1 MKINYWYRKLLGD
14 DADDRVRAG
23 VLIFSV
29 LAFMGHLLIYA
40 LHQMELITIEGEAK
54 TLVNSPLSS
63 LYTPFSILLTYE
75 TYQLIRTLPSSFSNS
90 VGKQYEVVTL
100 LVVRDVFKRL
110 ADFSTDDEW
119 SIDGELGL
127 ILLECMAFLILFFT
141 ALSYR
146 RSSDVS
152 EISRVDDDELDSFV
166 HSKRII
172 SLMLFVA
179 FIGMAVFSFGTWSLA
194 VIDGEGGVDREIFF
208 SDFFTILIL
217 ADILILLLS
226 YRFTV
231 DFANLARNTGFILST
246 VILRVAISAPGV
258 SAVVLFTLSGI
269 LGLAILRISSEFV
282 KDKKNTS

>member
-1 MKINYWYRKLLGD
+1 MGVNYWYRKFLGD
-14 DADDRVRAG
+14 EIDDKVRERV
-23 VLIFSV
+23 LLFSV
-29 LAFMGHLLIYA
+29 IAFIAHLSIYF
-40 LHQMELITIEGEAK
+40 LYQLEFIEISGETK

-110 ADFSTDDEW
+110 ADYTSDDEW
-119 SIDGELGL
+119 VITGELGL
-127 ILLECMAFLILFFT
+127 ILMECATFLILFYT

-146 RSSDVS
+146 KSSDVS
-152 EISRVDDDELDSFV
+152 EISKVEDDELDSFV

-179 FIGMAVFSFGTWSLA
+179 FIVMAAYSFGTWTLA
-194 VIDGEGGVDREIFF
+194 VIDGKGDVNREIFF

-231 DFANLARNTGFILST
+231 DFGNLARNTGFILST
-246 VILRVAISAPGV
+246 VILRVAIGAPGV
-258 SAVVLFTLSGI
+258 SAVILFTLSGI
-269 LGLAILRISSEFV
+269 LGLAILRISSIFV
-282 KDKKNTS
+282 EKSKKSN

>member
-1 MKINYWYRKLLGD
+1 MKINYWYRKFLGKE
-14 DADDRVRAG
+14 ADDKVRAG
-23 VLIFSV
+23 VLVFSV
-29 LAFMGHLLIYA
+29 LAFMTHLLIYF
-40 LHQMELITIEGEAK
+40 LYQIEVITVNGEAK
-54 TLVNSPLSS
+54 SLVNSPLSS

-119 SIDGELGL
+119 AIDGELGL

-152 EISRVDDDELDSFV
+152 EISRVDDSELDSFV

-179 FIGMAVFSFGTWSLA
+179 FLVMAAYSFGTWTISVL
-194 VIDGEGGVDREIFF
+194 DGKGGVDREIFF

-246 VILRVAISAPGV
+246 VILRVAIGAPGV

-282 KDKKNTS
+282 KNKKNNS

>member
-1 MKINYWYRKLLGD
+1 MKINYWYRKFLGD
-14 DADDRVRAG
+14 EADDKVRSG

-29 LAFMGHLLIYA
+29 LAFVTHLLIYF
-40 LHQMELITIEGEAK
+40 LYEIELITIDGEAK

-75 TYQLIRTLPSSFSNS
+75 TYQLIRTLPSSFSTS

-110 ADFSTDDEW
+110 ADFKADDEW
-119 SIDGELGL
+119 AIDGELGL
-127 ILLECMAFLILFFT
+127 ILLECITFIILFFT

-152 EISRVDDDELDSFV
+152 KISTVDDDELDNFV

-172 SLMLFVA
+172 SLMLFLA
-179 FIGMAVFSFGTWSLA
+179 FIVMAAYSFGTWTMS
-194 VIDGEGGVDREIFF
+194 VIDGKGGVDREIFF

-246 VILRVAISAPGV
+246 VILRVAIGAPGI

-282 KDKKNTS
+282 KDKKSKS

>member
-1 MKINYWYRKLLGD
+1 MKINYWYRKFLGKE
-14 DADDRVRAG
+14 ADDKVRAG
-23 VLIFSV
+23 VLVFSV
-29 LAFMGHLLIYA
+29 LAFMTHLLIYF
-40 LHQMELITIEGEAK
+40 LYQIEVITINGEAK

-119 SIDGELGL
+119 AIDGELGL

-152 EISRVDDDELDSFV
+152 EISRVDDSELDSFV

-179 FIGMAVFSFGTWSLA
+179 FLVMAAYSFGTWTISVL
-194 VIDGEGGVDREIFF
+194 DGKGGVDREIFF

-246 VILRVAISAPGV
+246 VILRVAIGAPGV

-282 KDKKNTS
+282 KDKKNNS

>member
-1 MKINYWYRKLLGD
+1 MKINYWYRQFLGKE
-14 DADDRVRAG
+14 ADDKVRAG
-23 VLIFSV
+23 VLVFSV
-29 LAFMGHLLIYA
+29 LAFMTHLLIYF
-40 LHQMELITIEGEAK
+40 LYQIEVITINGEAK

-110 ADFSTDDEW
+110 ADFSADDEW
-119 SIDGELGL
+119 ATDGELGL

-152 EISRVDDDELDSFV
+152 EISRVDDSELDSFV

-179 FIGMAVFSFGTWSLA
+179 FLAMAAYSFGTWTISVL
-194 VIDGEGGVDREIFF
+194 DGKGGVDREIFF

-246 VILRVAISAPGV
+246 VILRVAIGAPGV

-282 KDKKNTS
+282 KDKKNNS

>member
-1 MKINYWYRKLLGD
+1 MKINYWYRKFLGRE
-14 DADDRVRAG
+14 ADDKVRAG
-23 VLIFSV
+23 VLVFSV
-29 LAFMGHLLIYA
+29 LAFMTHLLIYF
-40 LHQMELITIEGEAK
+40 LYQIEVITINGEAK

-100 LVVRDVFKRL
+100 LVVRDIFKRL

-119 SIDGELGL
+119 AIDGELGL

-152 EISRVDDDELDSFV
+152 EISRVDDSELDSFV

-179 FIGMAVFSFGTWSLA
+179 FLAMAAYSFGTWTISVL
-194 VIDGEGGVDREIFF
+194 DGKGGVDREIFF

-246 VILRVAISAPGV
+246 VILRVAIGAPGV
-258 SAVVLFTLSGI
+258 SAVVLFTLSGM

-282 KDKKNTS
+282 KNKNNNS

>member
-1 MKINYWYRKLLGD
+1 MGVNYWYRKFLGD
-14 DADDRVRAG
+14 EIDDKVRERV
-23 VLIFSV
+23 LLFSV
-29 LAFMGHLLIYA
+29 VAFIAHLSIYF
-40 LHQMELITIEGEAK
+40 LYQLEFIEISGETK

-110 ADFSTDDEW
+110 ADYTSDDEW
-119 SIDGELGL
+119 VITGELGL
-127 ILLECMAFLILFFT
+127 ILMECVTFLILFYT

-146 RSSDVS
+146 KSSDVS
-152 EISRVDDDELDSFV
+152 EISKVEDDELDSFV

-179 FIGMAVFSFGTWSLA
+179 FIVMAAYSFGTWTLA
-194 VIDGEGGVDREIFF
+194 VIDGKGDVNREIFF

-231 DFANLARNTGFILST
+231 DFGNLARNTGFILST
-246 VILRVAISAPGV
+246 VILRVAIGAPGV
-258 SAVVLFTLSGI
+258 SAVILFTLSGI
-269 LGLAILRISSEFV
+269 LGLAILRISSVFV
-282 KDKKNTS
+282 EKRKTNS

>member
-1 MKINYWYRKLLGD
+1 MGD
-14 DADDRVRAG
+14 DADDKVRAG

-29 LAFMGHLLIYA
+29 LAFMTHLLIYV
-40 LHQMELITIEGEAK
+40 LYQLDFIIINGEAK

-110 ADFSTDDEW
+110 ADFSTEDEW
-119 SIDGELGL
+119 TIDGELGL

-152 EISRVDDDELDSFV
+152 EISKVDDDELDSFV

-179 FIGMAVFSFGTWSLA
+179 FLGMAAYSFGTWSLA
-194 VIDGEGGVDREIFF
+194 VIDGKGGVDREIFF

-282 KDKKNTS
+282 KDKKNSN

>member
-1 MKINYWYRKLLGD
+1 VKINYWYRKFLGKE
-14 DADDRVRAG
+14 ADDKVRAG
-23 VLIFSV
+23 VLVFSV
-29 LAFMGHLLIYA
+29 LAFMTHLLIYF
-40 LHQMELITIEGEAK
+40 LYQIEVITINGEAK
-54 TLVNSPLSS
+54 SLVNSPLSS

-119 SIDGELGL
+119 AIDGELGL

-152 EISRVDDDELDSFV
+152 EISRVDDSELDSFV

-179 FIGMAVFSFGTWSLA
+179 FLVMAAYSFGTWTISVL
-194 VIDGEGGVDREIFF
+194 DGKGGVDREIFF

-246 VILRVAISAPGV
+246 VILRVAIGAPGV

-282 KDKKNTS
+282 KNKKNNS

>member
-1 MKINYWYRKLLGD
+1 MKINYWYRKFLGRE
-14 DADDRVRAG
+14 ADDKVRAG
-23 VLIFSV
+23 VLVFSV
-29 LAFMGHLLIYA
+29 LAFMTHLLIYF
-40 LHQMELITIEGEAK
+40 LYQIEVITINGEAK

-119 SIDGELGL
+119 AIDGELGL

-152 EISRVDDDELDSFV
+152 EISRVDDSELDSFV

-179 FIGMAVFSFGTWSLA
+179 FLAMAAYSFGTWTISVL
-194 VIDGEGGVDREIFF
+194 DGKGGVDREIFF

-246 VILRVAISAPGV
+246 VILRVAIGAPGV
-258 SAVVLFTLSGI
+258 SAVVLFTLSGM

-282 KDKKNTS
+282 KNKKNNS

>member
-1 MKINYWYRKLLGD
+1 MKINYWYRKFLGKE
-14 DADDRVRAG
+14 ADDKVRAG
-23 VLIFSV
+23 VLVFSV
-29 LAFMGHLLIYA
+29 LAFMTHLLIYF
-40 LHQMELITIEGEAK
+40 LYQIEIITVNGEAK

-119 SIDGELGL
+119 TIDGELGL

-152 EISRVDDDELDSFV
+152 EISRVDNSELDSFV

-179 FIGMAVFSFGTWSLA
+179 FLAMAAYSFGTWTISVL
-194 VIDGEGGVDREIFF
+194 DGKGGVDREIFF

-246 VILRVAISAPGV
+246 VILRVAIGAPGV

-282 KDKKNTS
+282 KNKNNNS

>member
-1 MKINYWYRKLLGD
+1 MKINYWYRKFLGKE
-14 DADDRVRAG
+14 ADDKVRAG
-23 VLIFSV
+23 VLVFSV
-29 LAFMGHLLIYA
+29 LAFMTHLLIYF
-40 LHQMELITIEGEAK
+40 LYQIEVITINGEAK
-54 TLVNSPLSS
+54 SLVNSPLSS

-119 SIDGELGL
+119 AINGELGL

-152 EISRVDDDELDSFV
+152 EISRVDDSELDSFV

-179 FIGMAVFSFGTWSLA
+179 FLVMAAYSFGTWTISVL
-194 VIDGEGGVDREIFF
+194 DGKGGVDREIFF

-246 VILRVAISAPGV
+246 VILRVAIGAPGV

-282 KDKKNTS
+282 KNKKNNS

>member
-1 MKINYWYRKLLGD
+1 MKVNYWFRKLLGK
-14 DADDRVRAG
+14 DADDKVRTA
-23 VLIFSV
+23 VLIFAV
-29 LAFMGHLLIYA
+29 IAFIGHLLIYM
-40 LHQMELITIEGEAK
+40 LYQLEFIRINGEAR

-75 TYQLIRTLPSSFSNS
+75 TYQLIRTLPSSFSTS

-110 ADFSTDDEW
+110 ADFDAKDEW
-119 SIDGELGL
+119 VFDGELGL
-127 ILLECMAFLILFFT
+127 ILLECITFLILFFT

-152 EISRVDDDELDSFV
+152 EISTVDEGELDSFV

-172 SLMLFVA
+172 SLMLFAA
-179 FIGMAVFSFGTWSLA
+179 FVIMAVYSFSTWTMS
-194 VIDGEGGVDREIFF
+194 VIEGKGGVDREIFF

-246 VILRVAISAPGV
+246 VILRVAISAPGI
-258 SAVVLFTLSGI
+258 SAVILFTLSGI

-282 KDKKNTS
+282 KQKNT

>member
-1 MKINYWYRKLLGD
+1 MKVNYWFRKFLGK
-14 DADDRVRAG
+14 DAEDKVRTA
-23 VLIFSV
+23 VLIFAV
-29 LAFMGHLLIYA
+29 IAFVGHLLIY
-40 LHQMELITIEGEAK
+40 LLYQLEFIRINGEAR

-75 TYQLIRTLPSSFSNS
+75 TYQLIRTLPSSFSTS

-110 ADFSTDDEW
+110 ADFDAKDEW
-119 SIDGELGL
+119 SFDGELGL
-127 ILLECMAFLILFFT
+127 ILLECITFLILFFT

-152 EISRVDDDELDSFV
+152 EISTVDEDELDSFV

-172 SLMLFVA
+172 SLMLFAA
-179 FIGMAVFSFGTWSLA
+179 FIIMAVYSFSTWTLS
-194 VIDGEGGVDREIFF
+194 VIEGEGGVDREIFF

-231 DFANLARNTGFILST
+231 DFANLARNTGFVLST
-246 VILRVAISAPGV
+246 VILRVAISAPGI
-258 SAVVLFTLSGI
+258 SAIILFTLSGI

-282 KDKKNTS
+282 KQKNT

>member
-1 MKINYWYRKLLGD
+1 MKINYWYRKFLGD
-14 DADDRVRAG
+14 EADDRVRSG

-29 LAFMGHLLIYA
+29 LAFMTHLLIYF
-40 LHQMELITIEGEAK
+40 LYQIELIAINGEAK

-110 ADFSTDDEW
+110 ADFSADDEW
-119 SIDGELGL
+119 AIDGELGL
-127 ILLECMAFLILFFT
+127 ILLECMTFIILFFT

-152 EISRVDDDELDSFV
+152 EISTVDDDELDNFV

-172 SLMLFVA
+172 SLMLFSA
-179 FIGMAVFSFGTWSLA
+179 FIIMAAYSFGTWAMS
-194 VIDGEGGVDREIFF
+194 VIDGKGGVDREIFF

-246 VILRVAISAPGV
+246 VILRVAIGAPGI

>member
-1 MKINYWYRKLLGD
+1 MAVNYWYRKFLGD
-14 DADDRVRAG
+14 DVDDKVREK
-23 VLIFSV
+23 VLLFSV
-29 LAFMGHLLIYA
+29 IAFIGHLTIYF
-40 LHQMELITIEGEAK
+40 LYQLEFIEISGETK

-110 ADFSTDDEW
+110 ADYTSDDEW
-119 SIDGELGL
+119 VITGELGL
-127 ILLECMAFLILFFT
+127 ILMECATFLILFYT

-146 RSSDVS
+146 KSSDVS
-152 EISRVDDDELDSFV
+152 DISKVEDDELDSFV

-179 FIGMAVFSFGTWSLA
+179 FIVMAAYSFGTWTLA
-194 VIDGEGGVDREIFF
+194 VIDGKGDVSREIFF

-231 DFANLARNTGFILST
+231 DFGNLARNTGFILST
-246 VILRVAISAPGV
+246 VILRVAIGAPGV
-258 SAVVLFTLSGI
+258 SAIILFTLSGI
-269 LGLAILRISSEFV
+269 LGLAILRISSIFV
-282 KDKKNTS
+282 EKRKTST

>member
-1 MKINYWYRKLLGD
+1 MAVNYWYRKFLGD
-14 DADDRVRAG
+14 DVDDKVRERV
-23 VLIFSV
+23 LLFSV
-29 LAFMGHLLIYA
+29 IAFIGHLTTYFLYQ
-40 LHQMELITIEGEAK
+40 LEFIEISGETK

-110 ADFSTDDEW
+110 ADYTSDDDW
-119 SIDGELGL
+119 VITGELGL
-127 ILLECMAFLILFFT
+127 ILMECATFLILFYT

-146 RSSDVS
+146 KSSDVS
-152 EISRVDDDELDSFV
+152 DISKVEDDELDSFV

-179 FIGMAVFSFGTWSLA
+179 FIAMAAYSFGTWTLA
-194 VIDGEGGVDREIFF
+194 VIDGKGDVSREIFF

-231 DFANLARNTGFILST
+231 DFGNLARNTGFILST
-246 VILRVAISAPGV
+246 VILRVAIGAPGV
-258 SAVVLFTLSGI
+258 SAIILFTLSGI
-269 LGLAILRISSEFV
+269 LGLAILRISSIFV
-282 KDKKNTS
+282 EKRKTSN

>member
-1 MKINYWYRKLLGD
+1 MKINYWYRKFLGKE
-14 DADDRVRAG
+14 ADDKVRAG
-23 VLIFSV
+23 VLVFSV
-29 LAFMGHLLIYA
+29 LAFMTHLLIYF
-40 LHQMELITIEGEAK
+40 LYQIEVITINGEAK

-119 SIDGELGL
+119 AIDGELGL

-152 EISRVDDDELDSFV
+152 EISRVDDSELDSFV

-179 FIGMAVFSFGTWSLA
+179 FLVMAVYSFGTWTISVL
-194 VIDGEGGVDREIFF
+194 DGKGGVDREIFF

-246 VILRVAISAPGV
+246 VILRVAIGAPGV

-282 KDKKNTS
+282 KDKKNNS

>member
-1 MKINYWYRKLLGD
+1 MKINYWYRQFLGKE
-14 DADDRVRAG
+14 ADDKVRAG
-23 VLIFSV
+23 VLVFSV
-29 LAFMGHLLIYA
+29 LAFMTHLLIYF
-40 LHQMELITIEGEAK
+40 LYQIEVIAINGEAK
-54 TLVNSPLSS
+54 SLVNSPLSS

-119 SIDGELGL
+119 AIDGELGL

-152 EISRVDDDELDSFV
+152 EISRVDDSELDSFV

-179 FIGMAVFSFGTWSLA
+179 FLVMAAYSFGTWTISVL
-194 VIDGEGGVDREIFF
+194 DGKGGVDREIFF

-246 VILRVAISAPGV
+246 VILRVAIGAPGV

-282 KDKKNTS
+282 KNKKNNS

>member
-1 MKINYWYRKLLGD
+1 VKINYWYRKFLGKE
-14 DADDRVRAG
+14 ADDKVRAG
-23 VLIFSV
+23 VLVFSV
-29 LAFMGHLLIYA
+29 LAFMTHLLIYF
-40 LHQMELITIEGEAK
+40 LYQIEVITINGEAK
-54 TLVNSPLSS
+54 SLVNSPLSS

-119 SIDGELGL
+119 AIDGELGL

-152 EISRVDDDELDSFV
+152 EISRVDDSELDSFV

-179 FIGMAVFSFGTWSLA
+179 FLVMAAYSFGTWTISVL
-194 VIDGEGGVDREIFF
+194 DGKGGVDREIFF

-246 VILRVAISAPGV
+246 VILRVAIGAPGV

-282 KDKKNTS
+282 KNRE

>member
-1 MKINYWYRKLLGD
+1 MKINYWYRRLLGD
-14 DADDRVRAG
+14 DADDKIRAA
-23 VLIFSV
+23 VLVFSV
-29 LAFMGHLLIYA
+29 LAFMAHLLIYA
-40 LHQMELITIEGEAK
+40 LHQMELVTIEGEAK

-119 SIDGELGL
+119 TIDGELGL

-179 FIGMAVFSFGTWSLA
+179 FIGMAAFSFGTWSLA

-282 KDKKNTS
+282 KDKKKTS

>member
-1 MKINYWYRKLLGD
+1 MKINYWYRKFLGD
-14 DADDRVRAG
+14 EADDKVRSG

-29 LAFMGHLLIYA
+29 LAFVTHLLIYF
-40 LHQMELITIEGEAK
+40 LYEIELITINGEAK

-75 TYQLIRTLPSSFSNS
+75 TYQLIRTLPSSFSTS

-110 ADFSTDDEW
+110 ADFKADDEW
-119 SIDGELGL
+119 AIDGELGL
-127 ILLECMAFLILFFT
+127 ILLECITFIILFFT

-152 EISRVDDDELDSFV
+152 KISTVDDDELDNFV

-172 SLMLFVA
+172 SLMLFLA
-179 FIGMAVFSFGTWSLA
+179 FIVMAAYSFGTWTMS
-194 VIDGEGGVDREIFF
+194 VIDGKGGVDREIFF

-246 VILRVAISAPGV
+246 VILRVAIGAPGI

-282 KDKKNTS
+282 KDKKSKS

>member
-1 MKINYWYRKLLGD
+1 MKVDYWFQTFLGKKADENTRK
-14 DADDRVRAG
+14 G
-23 VLIFSV
+23 VLIFAV
-29 LAFMGHLLIYA
+29 IAFIGHLLVYTLYQLEFIR
-40 LHQMELITIEGEAK
+40 INGEAQ

-63 LYTPFSILLTYE
+63 LYTPFSILLAYE

-110 ADFSTDDEW
+110 ADFSADDEW
-119 SIDGELGL
+119 NIDGELGL
-127 ILLECMAFLILFFT
+127 ILLECITFLILFFT

-152 EISRVDDDELDSFV
+152 EISNVDENELDSFV
-166 HSKRII
+166 RSKKII
-172 SLMLFVA
+172 ALMLFSA
-179 FIGMAVFSFGTWSLA
+179 FILMAFYSFTAWSIS
-194 VIDGEGGVDREIFF
+194 VVEGKGGVDREIFF

-246 VILRVAISAPGV
+246 VILRVAISAPGISSV
-258 SAVVLFTLSGI
+258 ILFTLSGI

-282 KDKKNTS
+282 KEKSR

>member
-1 MKINYWYRKLLGD
+1 MKINYWYRRLLGN

-40 LHQMELITIEGEAK
+40 LHQVEMITIEGEAK

-110 ADFSTDDEW
+110 ADFSAEDEW
-119 SIDGELGL
+119 NINGELGL
-127 ILLECMAFLILFFT
+127 ILLECMTFLILFFT

-152 EISRVDDDELDSFV
+152 DISKVDDDELDSFV

-179 FIGMAVFSFGTWSLA
+179 FIAMAAYSFGTWSLA
-194 VIDGEGGVDREIFF
+194 VVDGEGGVDREIFF

-258 SAVVLFTLSGI
+258 SAVILFTFSGI

-282 KDKKNTS
+282 KDKKNTV

>member
-1 MKINYWYRKLLGD
+1 MKINYWYRRLLGN

-40 LHQMELITIEGEAK
+40 LHQIDMITIEGEAK

-110 ADFSTDDEW
+110 ADFSAEDEW
-119 SIDGELGL
+119 NINGELGL
-127 ILLECMAFLILFFT
+127 ILLECMTFLILFFT

-152 EISRVDDDELDSFV
+152 EISKVDDDELDSFV

-179 FIGMAVFSFGTWSLA
+179 FIVMAAYSFGSWSLA

-258 SAVVLFTLSGI
+258 SAVILFTLSGI

-282 KDKKNTS
+282 KGKKNTT

>member
-1 MKINYWYRKLLGD
+1 MKINYWYRKFLGKE
-14 DADDRVRAG
+14 ADDKVRAG
-23 VLIFSV
+23 VLVFSV
-29 LAFMGHLLIYA
+29 LAFMTHLLIYF
-40 LHQMELITIEGEAK
+40 LYQIEVITINGEAK

-119 SIDGELGL
+119 VIDGELGL

-152 EISRVDDDELDSFV
+152 EISRVDDSELDSFV

-179 FIGMAVFSFGTWSLA
+179 FLVMAAYSFGTWTISVL
-194 VIDGEGGVDREIFF
+194 DGKGGVDREIFF

-246 VILRVAISAPGV
+246 VILRVAIGAPGV

-282 KDKKNTS
+282 KDKKNNS

>member
-1 MKINYWYRKLLGD
+1 MAVNYWYRKFLGD
-14 DADDRVRAG
+14 DVDDKVRERV
-23 VLIFSV
+23 LLFSV
-29 LAFMGHLLIYA
+29 IAFIGHLTIYF
-40 LHQMELITIEGEAK
+40 LYQLEFIEISGETK

-110 ADFSTDDEW
+110 ADYTSDDEW
-119 SIDGELGL
+119 VITGELGL
-127 ILLECMAFLILFFT
+127 ILMECATFLILFYT

-146 RSSDVS
+146 KSSDVS
-152 EISRVDDDELDSFV
+152 DISKVEDDELDSFV

-179 FIGMAVFSFGTWSLA
+179 FIVMAAYSFGTWTLA
-194 VIDGEGGVDREIFF
+194 VIDGKGDVSREIFF

-231 DFANLARNTGFILST
+231 DFGNLARNTGFILST
-246 VILRVAISAPGV
+246 VILRVAIGAPGV
-258 SAVVLFTLSGI
+258 SAIILFTLSGI
-269 LGLAILRISSEFV
+269 LGLAILRISSIFV
-282 KDKKNTS
+282 EKRKTST

>member
-1 MKINYWYRKLLGD
+1 MAVNYWYRKFLGD
-14 DADDRVRAG
+14 DVDDKVREK
-23 VLIFSV
+23 VLLFSV
-29 LAFMGHLLIYA
+29 IAFIGHLTIYF
-40 LHQMELITIEGEAK
+40 LYQLEFIEISGETK

-110 ADFSTDDEW
+110 ADYTSDDEW
-119 SIDGELGL
+119 VITGELGL
-127 ILLECMAFLILFFT
+127 ILMECATFLILFYT

-146 RSSDVS
+146 KSSDVS
-152 EISRVDDDELDSFV
+152 DISKVEDDELDSFV

-179 FIGMAVFSFGTWSLA
+179 FIAMAAYSFGTWTLA
-194 VIDGEGGVDREIFF
+194 VIDGKGDVSREIFF

-231 DFANLARNTGFILST
+231 DFGNLARNTGFILST
-246 VILRVAISAPGV
+246 VILRVAIGAPGV
-258 SAVVLFTLSGI
+258 SAIILFTLSGI
-269 LGLAILRISSEFV
+269 LGLAILRISSIFV
-282 KDKKNTS
+282 EKRKTST

>member
-1 MKINYWYRKLLGD
+1 MAVNYWYRKFLGD
-14 DADDRVRAG
+14 EVDDKVRENI
-23 VLIFSV
+23 LLFSV
-29 LAFMGHLLIYA
+29 IAFIAHLLIYF
-40 LHQMELITIEGEAK
+40 LYQFEFIEISGETK

-110 ADFSTDDEW
+110 ADYTSDDEW
-119 SIDGELGL
+119 VITGELGL
-127 ILLECMAFLILFFT
+127 ILMECATFLILFYT

-146 RSSDVS
+146 KSSDVS
-152 EISRVDDDELDSFV
+152 DISKVEDDELDSFV

-179 FIGMAVFSFGTWSLA
+179 FILMAAYSFGTWTLA
-194 VIDGEGGVDREIFF
+194 VIDGKGDVNREIFF

-231 DFANLARNTGFILST
+231 DFGNLARNTGFILST
-246 VILRVAISAPGV
+246 VILRVAIGAPGV
-258 SAVVLFTLSGI
+258 SAVILFTLSGI
-269 LGLAILRISSEFV
+269 LGLAILRISSIFV
-282 KDKKNTS
+282 EKRKTST

>member
-1 MKINYWYRKLLGD
+1 MKINYWYRQFLGKE
-14 DADDRVRAG
+14 ADDKVRAG
-23 VLIFSV
+23 VLVFSV
-29 LAFMGHLLIYA
+29 LAFMTHLLIYF
-40 LHQMELITIEGEAK
+40 LYQIEVITINGEAK

-110 ADFSTDDEW
+110 ADFSADDEW
-119 SIDGELGL
+119 AIDGELGL

-152 EISRVDDDELDSFV
+152 EISRVDDSELDSFV

-179 FIGMAVFSFGTWSLA
+179 FLAMAAYSFGTWTISVL
-194 VIDGEGGVDREIFF
+194 DGKGGVDREIFF

-246 VILRVAISAPGV
+246 VILRVAIGAPGV

-282 KDKKNTS
+282 KDKKNNS

>member
-119 SIDGELGL
+119 AINGELGL

-282 KDKKNTS
+282 KDKKNDS

>member
-1 MKINYWYRKLLGD
+1 MKINYWYRKFLGKE
-14 DADDRVRAG
+14 ADDKVRAG
-23 VLIFSV
+23 VLVFSV
-29 LAFMGHLLIYA
+29 LAFMIHLLIYF
-40 LHQMELITIEGEAK
+40 LYQIEVITINGEAK
-54 TLVNSPLSS
+54 SLVNSPLSS

-119 SIDGELGL
+119 AIDGELGL

-152 EISRVDDDELDSFV
+152 EISRVDDSELDSFV
-166 HSKRII
+166 HSKRMI
-172 SLMLFVA
+172 SLMLFIA
-179 FIGMAVFSFGTWSLA
+179 FLVMAAYSFGTWTISVL
-194 VIDGEGGVDREIFF
+194 DGKGGVDREIFF

-246 VILRVAISAPGV
+246 VILRVAIGAPGV

-282 KDKKNTS
+282 KNKKNNS

>member
-1 MKINYWYRKLLGD
+1 MKINYWYRKFLGKE
-14 DADDRVRAG
+14 ADDKVRAG
-23 VLIFSV
+23 VLVFSV
-29 LAFMGHLLIYA
+29 LAFMTHLLIYF
-40 LHQMELITIEGEAK
+40 LYQIEVITIDGEAK
-54 TLVNSPLSS
+54 SLVNSPLSS

-119 SIDGELGL
+119 AIDGELGL

-152 EISRVDDDELDSFV
+152 EISRVDDSELDSFV

-179 FIGMAVFSFGTWSLA
+179 FLVMAAYSFGTWTISVL
-194 VIDGEGGVDREIFF
+194 DGKGGVDREIFF

-246 VILRVAISAPGV
+246 VILRVAIGAPGV

-282 KDKKNTS
+282 KNRKNNS

>member
-1 MKINYWYRKLLGD
+1 MKINYWYRKFLGKE
-14 DADDRVRAG
+14 ADDKVRAG
-23 VLIFSV
+23 VLVFSV
-29 LAFMGHLLIYA
+29 LAFMTHLLIYF
-40 LHQMELITIEGEAK
+40 LYQIEVITIDGEAK
-54 TLVNSPLSS
+54 SLVNSPLSS

-110 ADFSTDDEW
+110 ADFSTEDEW
-119 SIDGELGL
+119 AIDGELGL

-152 EISRVDDDELDSFV
+152 EISRVDDSELDSFV

-179 FIGMAVFSFGTWSLA
+179 FLVMAAYSFGTWTISVL
-194 VIDGEGGVDREIFF
+194 DGKGGVDREIFF

-246 VILRVAISAPGV
+246 VILRVAIGAPGV

-282 KDKKNTS
+282 KNKKNNS

>member
-1 MKINYWYRKLLGD
+1 MKINYWYRKFLGKE
-14 DADDRVRAG
+14 ADDKVRAG
-23 VLIFSV
+23 VLVFSV
-29 LAFMGHLLIYA
+29 LAFMTHLLIYF
-40 LHQMELITIEGEAK
+40 LYQIEVITINGEAK
-54 TLVNSPLSS
+54 SLVNSPLSS

-119 SIDGELGL
+119 AIDGELGL

-152 EISRVDDDELDSFV
+152 EISKVDDDELDSFV

-179 FIGMAVFSFGTWSLA
+179 FLVMAAYSFGTWTISVL
-194 VIDGEGGVDREIFF
+194 DGKGGVDREIFF

-246 VILRVAISAPGV
+246 VILRVAIGAPGV

-282 KDKKNTS
+282 KNKKNNS

>member
-1 MKINYWYRKLLGD
+1 MKINYWYRKFLGKE
-14 DADDRVRAG
+14 ADDKVRAG
-23 VLIFSV
+23 VLVFSV
-29 LAFMGHLLIYA
+29 LAFITHLLIYF
-40 LHQMELITIEGEAK
+40 LYQIEVITINGEAK

-119 SIDGELGL
+119 AIDGELGL

-152 EISRVDDDELDSFV
+152 EISRVDDSELDSFV

-179 FIGMAVFSFGTWSLA
+179 FLAMAAYSFGTWTISVL
-194 VIDGEGGVDREIFF
+194 DGKGGVDREIFF

-246 VILRVAISAPGV
+246 VILRVAIGAPGV

-282 KDKKNTS
+282 KDKKNNS

>member
-1 MKINYWYRKLLGD
+1 MKINYWYRKFLGKE
-14 DADDRVRAG
+14 ADDKVRAG
-23 VLIFSV
+23 VLVFSV
-29 LAFMGHLLIYA
+29 LAFMTHLLIYF
-40 LHQMELITIEGEAK
+40 LYQIEVITISGEAK
-54 TLVNSPLSS
+54 SLVNSPLSS

-119 SIDGELGL
+119 AIDGELGL

-152 EISRVDDDELDSFV
+152 EISRVDDSELDSFV

-179 FIGMAVFSFGTWSLA
+179 FLVMAAYSFGTWTISVL
-194 VIDGEGGVDREIFF
+194 DGKGGVDREIFF

-246 VILRVAISAPGV
+246 VILRVAIGAPGV

-282 KDKKNTS
+282 KNRE

>member
-1 MKINYWYRKLLGD
+1 MAVNYWYRKFLGD
-14 DADDRVRAG
+14 EVDDRVRER
-23 VLIFSV
+23 VLLFSV
-29 LAFMGHLLIYA
+29 IAFIAHLLIYF
-40 LHQMELITIEGEAK
+40 LYQFEFIEISGETK
-54 TLVNSPLSS
+54 TLVNSPLSL

-110 ADFSTDDEW
+110 ADYNSEDEW
-119 SIDGELGL
+119 AITGELGL
-127 ILLECMAFLILFFT
+127 ILMECVTFLILFYT

-146 RSSDVS
+146 KSSDVS
-152 EISRVDDDELDSFV
+152 DISKVEDDELDSFV

-179 FIGMAVFSFGTWSLA
+179 FILMAAYSFGTWTLA
-194 VIDGEGGVDREIFF
+194 VIDGKGDVNREIFF

-231 DFANLARNTGFILST
+231 DFGNLARNTGFILST
-246 VILRVAISAPGV
+246 VILRVAIGAPGV
-258 SAVVLFTLSGI
+258 SAVILFTLSGI
-269 LGLAILRISSEFV
+269 LGLAILRISSIFV
-282 KDKKNTS
+282 EKRKTYT